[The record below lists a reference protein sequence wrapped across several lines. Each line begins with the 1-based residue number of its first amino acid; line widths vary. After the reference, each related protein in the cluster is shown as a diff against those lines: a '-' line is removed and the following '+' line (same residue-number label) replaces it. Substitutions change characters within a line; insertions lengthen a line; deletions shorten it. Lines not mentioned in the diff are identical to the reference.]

1 MKIVETSHCG
11 VSMCFIAVGWTAAA
25 SAGQAPLSLPGCCL
39 PGNCRR
45 SLSYGYGRLRLSDAG
60 GLLSRSASLCVIARH
75 EAIQVILPLL
85 VVAVQGQG
93 FPSLR
98 TSPLPNPPA
107 PFKGEVCRRSATLGG
122 SMFFLEMWGGRRFF
136 WFLWGVRFAFFSKI
150 GCMVEN

>member
-1 MKIVETSHCG
+1 MWRLYVFFACRGFRKPPGPLKRGRRKAAQGLGLEGSRP
-11 VSMCFIAVGWTAAA
+11 VGWQP
-25 SAGQAPLSLPGCCL
+25 AGVPL
-39 PGNCRR
+39 
-45 SLSYGYGRLRLSDAG
+45 LRGLGVSDAG
-60 GLLSRSASLCVIARH
+60 WLLSRSASLCVIARH

-107 PFKGEVCRRSATLGG
+107 PFKGEVCRRSATVGG